1 MDDEVG
7 ILYLRCFIND
17 ISRYLS
23 AIVCMT
29 AAAAAAA
36 AGNFFLP
43 IPQQVSQSVS
53 QSAGRQQRVCPKES
67 LRPTV
72 ADMCRPTLKKNWN
85 SKKIILNS
93 KKKEEK
99 IWNSKKNHM
108 KFRNSQ

>member
-29 AAAAAAA
+29 AAAAAA
-36 AGNFFLP
+36 GNFFLP

-53 QSAGRQQRVCPKES
+53 QQVGSSVCVPRRACGRRWPICVGR
-67 LRPTV
+67 L
-72 ADMCRPTLKKNWN
+72 
-85 SKKIILNS
+85 
-93 KKKEEK
+93 
-99 IWNSKKNHM
+99 
-108 KFRNSQ
+108 